1 MLAAT
6 YKIDIIYDP
15 QPPHPHAMIYAH
27 TAIALCTSW
36 MYVLLLV
43 WKKSVYN
50 FWEMCSTVVWDIV

>member
-27 TAIALCTSW
+27 TLRTRNRT
-36 MYVLLLV
+36 MYIVDVCFAFGLA
-43 WKKSVYN
+43 KK
-50 FWEMCSTVVWDIV
+50 CL